1 MKKDVTICIG
11 TVGYPTFKRCYN
23 SVINVA
29 EKNKNVKDIVIIK
42 DKFPTSSWLNE
53 MRKNTSTQW
62 VLQVDEDMYIDED
75 SIDELINLA
84 KVKTNKKNIKIL
96 NASALLYDIFLE
108 TNIGSLKMW
117 NTDSFSLGKFKN
129 VQGSDR
135 QFAKDLSKF
144 GFQNVSMSKVL
155 GKHDS
160 APSEDIAYFK
170 YKEYVQKL
178 IRYQDKKSGKKFVNF
193 LTKKHKKQNDIIS
206 FFALQGGLAGY
217 RFPEQNET
225 KNYLKNK
232 SSEELLLARKKF
244 SKIT

>member
-11 TVGYPTFKRCYN
+11 TVGYPTFERCY
-23 SVINVA
+23 SNVLNIA
-29 EKNKNVKDIVIIK
+29 EKNKNVKDIIVIK

-53 MRKNTSTQW
+53 MRRNISTQW
-62 VLQVDEDMYIDED
+62 VLQVDEDMYINEN
-75 SIDELINLA
+75 SIEQLINLA
-84 KVKTNKKNIKIL
+84 KVKINKKNIKVL

-108 TNIGSLKMW
+108 TNIGSLKLW
-117 NTDSFSLGKFKN
+117 NTDSFSFGEFKN

-135 QFAKDLSKF
+135 RFAKDLSKF
-144 GFQNVSMSKVL
+144 GFQNVSISKVL
-155 GKHDS
+155 GEHDS

-178 IRYQDKKSGKKFVNF
+178 IRYQDKKSGKKFINF
-193 LTKKHKKQNDIIS
+193 LNKKHKKQNDIIS
-206 FFALQGGLAGY
+206 FFALQGGVSGY

-232 SSEELLLARKKF
+232 ESEELFLVRKRFDKL
-244 SKIT
+244 K